1 MKKYILIIIL
11 SCLGET
17 LLAQRFYV
25 SNNSAIK
32 FFSKT
37 PLEDITAM
45 NKKSVAIIDVEK
57 QEIAVKIPIRDFVF
71 PLKLMQEHF
80 NENYFES
87 DKFPYA
93 TFKGFFNKKLDLS
106 QSTNTSLSVT
116 GTMMIHGVSKMIILQ
131 GNIAVDSPNKSIT
144 LNTDFKVKLED
155 YNIKVPTVVL
165 LKIAE
170 EISVNAQFILI
181 PNKKLAL

>member
-1 MKKYILIIIL
+1 MKKYILIITL
-11 SCLGET
+11 SCMSET
-17 LLAQRFYV
+17 LLAQRFYI

-37 PLEDITAM
+37 PFEDITAN

-57 QEIAVKIPIRDFVF
+57 QEVAVKIPIRDFVF

-80 NENYFES
+80 NENYLES

-93 TFKGFFNKKLDLS
+93 TFKGFFSKKIDLS
-106 QSTNTSLSVT
+106 QRTNTSLTVT
-116 GTMMIHGVSKMIILQ
+116 GTMTIHGVSKMTILQ
-131 GNIAVDSPNKSIT
+131 GNIAVDPPNKSIT
-144 LNTDFKVKLED
+144 FDTDFRVKLED

-170 EISVNAQFILI
+170 EISTNAQFILI
-181 PNKKLAL
+181 PNKR